1 MDQIVAVVGL
11 GNPGGHY
18 TATRHNV
25 GFRVLEQLARSFSVN
40 LEERKFPARWGASSI
55 GGRKVV
61 FLAPLTYMN
70 RSGEAV
76 GQMLRYFKI
85 SPNQMV
91 VVHDDLDLPLGRI
104 RLAMQGG
111 AGGHRGVASIIEHLG
126 DQGFARLRIGI
137 GRPLHRE
144 TVEAYVLQPPYPEQE
159 RVFEEM
165 IERSAEAMRTV
176 LLEGMVKAMNLFNRN
191 DVCKGAAS

>member
-1 MDQIVAVVGL
+1 
-11 GNPGGHY
+11 
-18 TATRHNV
+18 
-25 GFRVLEQLARSFSVN
+25 
-40 LEERKFPARWGASSI
+40 
-55 GGRKVV
+55 
-61 FLAPLTYMN
+61 
-70 RSGEAV
+70 
-76 GQMLRYFKI
+76 
-85 SPNQMV
+85 MV

-126 DQGFARLRIGI
+126 DQDFARLKIGI

>member
-1 MDQIVAVVGL
+1 VDQVVAIVGL
-11 GNPGGHY
+11 GNPGRQY
-18 TATRHNV
+18 AATRHNL
-25 GFRVLEQLARSFSVN
+25 GFRVLEVLARSFSVN
-40 LEERKFPARWGASSI
+40 LEERKFPGRWGVSSI

-61 FLAPLTYMN
+61 FLEPLTYMN

-85 SPNQMV
+85 TPNQMV

-104 RLAMQGG
+104 RLAVKGG
-111 AGGHRGVASIIEHLG
+111 SGGHRGIASIIAHLG
-126 DQGFARLRIGI
+126 DESFIRLKLGI
-137 GRPLHRE
+137 GRPLHGE
-144 TVEAYVLQPPYPEQE
+144 TVEAYVLQPAYPEQE

-176 LLEGMVKAMNLFNRN
+176 LLEGMVRAMNLFNRS
-191 DVCKGAAS
+191 DVGTGAVP